1 MTGAVDELVALFT
14 LTGVR
19 SVLID
24 AVTRSTNVQ
33 RLALIDI
40 CRSSMATQHRNKG
53 QWEAFSMANI
63 QMRTRLQ
70 GANRQ
75 YIEIL
80 KIKKIKLNLRG
91 KWQILK
97 F

>member
-19 SVLID
+19 TVLID

-40 CRSSMATQHRNKG
+40 CRSSMATQHPNKV
-53 QWEAFSMANI
+53 QFSDRLALANI

-70 GANRQ
+70 RNS
-75 YIEIL
+75 L
-80 KIKKIKLNLRG
+80 KSAKHLI
-91 KWQILK
+91 